1 MKNRLFLAGML
12 GMILTFGILTISCK
26 DDERD
31 LRYSVQV
38 NNQAAS
44 RAIAA
49 EDTVELYI
57 ANMEY
62 IDDANPG
69 ALIIIAA
76 NDRDQG
82 SKGGKLNNAGWYS
95 VTANLEVTNDVNVG
109 SFSAFL
115 LKISK
120 MKVNGAEY
128 VFPVNHQGDSSMGGI
143 QIDGFAAVLGKLTR
157 PMAGDIY
164 PNNFNGITIDS
175 STVSL
180 KTVLTV
186 EPDILGI
193 PDSEGY
199 DSQGLAKDPFKF
211 IKVEGRIN
219 E

>member
-1 MKNRLFLAGML
+1 MKNKLFLAGML
-12 GMILTFGILTISCK
+12 GMILTFGILTISCE
-26 DDERD
+26 DERD

-38 NNQAAS
+38 NNRAAS

-57 ANMEY
+57 HHLEY
-62 IDDANPG
+62 EEDANNR

-95 VTANLEVTNDVNVG
+95 VTADLDVTNDVNDGPYSV
-109 SFSAFL
+109 FL
-115 LKISK
+115 IGISK
-120 MKVNGAEY
+120 LKVDGTEY
-128 VFPVNHQGDSSMGGI
+128 EFPHILEGVLFGNSSRWASSGL
-143 QIDGFAAVLGKLTR
+143 QT
-157 PMAGDIY
+157 Y
-164 PNNFNGITIDS
+164 PDNFNGITIDS

-186 EPDILGI
+186 EPDIIDCWDQDGNLI
-193 PDSEGY
+193 QD
-199 DSQGLAKDPFKF
+199 ADPYKF